1 LDKRF
6 AKQKRVYSQKR
17 RVLKTMNNFGLD
29 IWSNKN
35 FIIEDGEI
43 KLNYKSMP
51 SLLEIVNTIRAK
63 GVKGPLILRFPHLV
77 KRQIKTLYN
86 YFEKAIEENDYK
98 GSFHAV
104 FPLKVNQFPAAVAAI
119 TSQGA
124 KYNYGLEAGSKAE
137 LILAM
142 SKTIGSANIT
152 VNGFKDEEML
162 TLGFMAAHSGHNI
175 TITIEG
181 LNELETI
188 INVAS
193 KCNLKVPNIGIRV
206 RLHSAG
212 SGIWAK
218 SGGMDAKFGLTS
230 TEIIEA
236 IKLLKDAKLLHKF
249 TMIHF
254 HIGSQISDI
263 APLKKALRE
272 AGNIYAELKKM
283 QADALSSI
291 NIGGGLAVEYDQH
304 EKSHAKNYSID
315 EFSSSVVFL
324 LGEIMD
330 RKNVTHPDI
339 FTESGRFIV
348 ASHAV
353 LITPVLELFS
363 QDYQEKLLHFKDTN
377 PPLIE
382 ELIELNRLLNN
393 ANCIEYLH
401 DALDHMESLF
411 TLFDLGYIDLQD
423 RSNAEILVHNI
434 IKKALYLKSSN
445 PTNELEQLQIKL
457 QERYLIN
464 ASVFQS
470 LPDYWGLGQHFPVMP
485 IHHLNTPP
493 LRAAS
498 LWDITCDSD
507 GEIGFNPEKPLY
519 LHDVNINEED
529 YFLGF
534 FNVGAYQETLGMNH
548 NLFTHPNEYTIAIND
563 TGYDII
569 DAVESKNILEIL
581 ESIGYDKDEILNHL
595 KNRLANAGFSTE
607 KEKNDTL
614 LQLERFLHQN
624 SYLRTTT

>member
-1 LDKRF
+1 MK
-6 AKQKRVYSQKR
+6 
-17 RVLKTMNNFGLD
+17 NFGLD

-35 FIIEDGEI
+35 FIIQNGQL

-51 SLLEIVNTIRAK
+51 SLLEITEEIRSNN
-63 GVKGPLILRFPHLV
+63 VRGPILLRFPHLI
-77 KRQIKTLYN
+77 KRQIETLYS
-86 YFEKAIEENDYK
+86 YFDKAIKINSYK
-98 GSFHAV
+98 GNFNAV
-104 FPLKVNQFPAAVAAI
+104 FPLKVNQFPHAVEAV

-142 SKTIGSANIT
+142 SETPKGANIT
-152 VNGFKDEEML
+152 VNGFKDKEML
-162 TLGFMAAHSGHNI
+162 TLGFIAAQSGHNI
-175 TITIEG
+175 TVTIEG

-188 INVAS
+188 IEVAS
-193 KCNLKVPNIGIRV
+193 ECNLRVPKIGIRV
-206 RLHSAG
+206 RLHSGG

-236 IKLLKDAKLLHKF
+236 IALLKEAKLLNKLN
-249 TMIHF
+249 MIHF
-254 HIGSQISDI
+254 HIGSQMSDI

-272 AGNIYAELKKM
+272 AGNIYAELKM
-283 QADALSSI
+283 MGADSLSSI

-304 EKSHAKNYSID
+304 QLAHARNYSID

-324 LGEIMD
+324 LGEIMNA
-330 RKNVTHPDI
+330 KGVEHPNI

-363 QDYQEKLLHFKDTN
+363 QDYQENLLNFKENN
-377 PPLIE
+377 PPLIK
-382 ELIELNRLLNN
+382 ELIELNELLNN
-393 ANCIEYLH
+393 NNCIEYLH
-401 DALDHMESLF
+401 DALDHMESLL

-445 PTNELEQLQIKL
+445 PTNELEILQSKL

-470 LPDYWGLGQHFPVMP
+470 LPDYWGLNQHFPIMP
-485 IHHLNTPP
+485 LHNLNTTP

-498 LWDITCDSD
+498 IWDITCDSD
-507 GEIGFNPEKPLY
+507 GEIGFNQDKPLY
-519 LHDVNINEED
+519 LHDVNLDEEE

-548 NLFTHPNEYTIAIND
+548 NLFTHPNEYTIDVHDN
-563 TGYDII
+563 GYEIKNE
-569 DAVESKNILEIL
+569 VESKNVLDIL
-581 ESIGYDKDEILNHL
+581 ESIGYNKDEILNKL
-595 KNRLANAGFSTE
+595 KTDLRNSDFITE

-614 LQLERFLHQN
+614 AQLQIFVEQN
-624 SYLRTTT
+624 GYLRTTN

>member
-1 LDKRF
+1 MK
-6 AKQKRVYSQKR
+6 
-17 RVLKTMNNFGLD
+17 NFGLN
-29 IWSNKN
+29 IWANKN

-51 SLLEIVNTIRAK
+51 SILQMTKEIRAK
-63 GVKGPLILRFPHLV
+63 DVKGPILLRFPHLIN
-77 KRQIKTLYN
+77 RQIKTLYN

-98 GSFHAV
+98 GEFKAV
-104 FPLKVNQFPAAVAAI
+104 FPLKVNQFPAVVEAV
-119 TSQGA
+119 TEQGDA
-124 KYNYGLEAGSKAE
+124 FNYGLEAGSKAE
-137 LILAM
+137 LIIAM
-142 SKTIGSANIT
+142 SKTPKNANIT

-162 TLGFMAAHSGHNI
+162 TLGFMAAQSGHNI

-188 INVAS
+188 INVAAKS
-193 KCNLKVPNIGIRV
+193 NLKVPNIGIRV

-236 IKLLKDAKLLHKF
+236 VSLLKGANLLDKL

-254 HIGSQISDI
+254 HIGSQMADI
-263 APLKKALRE
+263 APIKKALRE

-283 QADALSSI
+283 GADALSSI

-304 EKSHAKNYSID
+304 VQANARNYSID

-330 RKNVTHPDI
+330 AKKVAHPDI
-339 FTESGRFIV
+339 FTESGRFVV

-363 QDYQEKLLHFKDTN
+363 QDYQEQLLNFKEKN

-445 PTNELEQLQIKL
+445 PTNELEVLQSKL

-485 IHHLNTPP
+485 IHHLNTTP

-507 GEIGFNPEKPLY
+507 GEICFNPEKPLY
-519 LHDVNINEED
+519 LHDVNLDEEE

-548 NLFTHPNEYTIAIND
+548 NLFTHPNEYTVTIDD
-563 TGYDII
+563 TSYSISN
-569 DAVESKNILEIL
+569 AVESKSILEIL
-581 ESIGYDKDEILNHL
+581 DSIGYDPTLIVEKLNKEL
-595 KNRLANAGFSTE
+595 KNSEFITE
-607 KEKNDTL
+607 KEKSDTL
-614 LQLERFLHQN
+614 AKLKKLLSQN
-624 SYLRTTT
+624 GYLRTTN

>member
-1 LDKRF
+1 LN
-6 AKQKRVYSQKR
+6 
-17 RVLKTMNNFGLD
+17 TFGLD

-43 KLNYKSMP
+43 KLNYKCMP
-51 SLLEIVNTIRAK
+51 SILEITNKIRSQD
-63 GVKGPLILRFPHLV
+63 VKGPILLRFPHLV

-86 YFEKAIEENDYK
+86 YFQKAIEENNYQ
-98 GSFHAV
+98 GNFNAV
-104 FPLKVNQFPAAVAAI
+104 FPLKVNQFPAAVEAV
-119 TSQGA
+119 TSQGK

-137 LILAM
+137 LIIAM
-142 SKTIGSANIT
+142 SKTPRGANIT
-152 VNGFKDEEML
+152 VNGFKDEEMV
-162 TLGFMAAHSGHNI
+162 TLGFIAAQSGHNI

-188 INVAS
+188 IDVAS
-193 KCNLKVPNIGIRV
+193 KSNLKIPNVGIRV

-236 IKLLKDAKLLHKF
+236 VNLLKNANLLDKLK
-249 TMIHF
+249 MIHF
-254 HIGSQISDI
+254 HIGSQMSDI
-263 APLKKALRE
+263 APIKKALRE

-283 QADALSSI
+283 GAVSLSCI

-304 EKSHAKNYSID
+304 VKANARNYSID
-315 EFSSSVVFL
+315 EFSSTVVFL
-324 LGEIMD
+324 LGEIMNA
-330 RKNVTHPDI
+330 KNVSHPDI
-339 FTESGRFIV
+339 FTESGRFVV

-363 QDYQEKLLHFKDTN
+363 QDYQEKLLNFKDVN

-393 ANCIEYLH
+393 SNCIEYLH

-445 PTNELEQLQIKL
+445 PTNELEVLQTKL

-464 ASVFQS
+464 ASIFQS

-485 IHHLNTPP
+485 IHHLNTTP

-519 LHDVNINEED
+519 LHDVNIDEED

-548 NLFTHPNEYTIAIND
+548 NLFTHPNEYTIKIND
-563 TGYDII
+563 TNYEITNE
-569 DAVESKNILEIL
+569 VESQSILEIL
-581 ESIGYDKDEILNHL
+581 KSIGYEINEISDKL
-595 KNRLANAGFSTE
+595 KIELEKSEFITE
-607 KEKNDTL
+607 KEKSDTL
-614 LQLERFLHQN
+614 AQLNKFLAQN
-624 SYLRTTT
+624 GYLRTTN

>member
-1 LDKRF
+1 MK
-6 AKQKRVYSQKR
+6 
-17 RVLKTMNNFGLD
+17 NFGLD
-29 IWSNKN
+29 IWANKN

-43 KLNYKSMP
+43 KLNYKCMP
-51 SLLEIVNTIRAK
+51 SLLEITNKIRAND
-63 GVKGPLILRFPHLV
+63 VKGPMILRFPHLV

-86 YFEKAIEENDYK
+86 YFEKAIEENKYQ

-104 FPLKVNQFPAAVAAI
+104 FPLKVNQFPAVVEAVTI
-119 TSQGA
+119 QGE

-142 SKTIGSANIT
+142 SKTPKGAYIT

-162 TLGFMAAHSGHNI
+162 TLGFIAAQSGHKI
-175 TITIEG
+175 IITIEG

-188 INVAS
+188 IDVAS
-193 KCNLKVPNIGIRV
+193 KCTLAVPDIGIRV

-236 IKLLKDAKLLHKF
+236 INLLKNANLLDKLK
-249 TMIHF
+249 MIHF
-254 HIGSQISDI
+254 HIGSQMSDI

-283 QADALSSI
+283 GADSLSSI

-304 EKSHAKNYSID
+304 EQSHARNYSID

-330 RKNVTHPDI
+330 AKNVTHPDI

-353 LITPVLELFS
+353 LIAPVLELFS
-363 QDYQEKLLHFKDTN
+363 QDYQEKLLNFKESN

-382 ELIELNRLLNN
+382 ELIELNKLLNN

-401 DALDHMESLF
+401 DALDHIESLF

-434 IKKALYLKSSN
+434 IKKALYLKSAN

-485 IHHLNTPP
+485 INHLNTTP

-507 GEIGFNPEKPLY
+507 GEIGFNPQKPLY
-519 LHDVNINEED
+519 LHDVNIDEED

-548 NLFTHPNEYTIAIND
+548 NLFTHPNEYTIKIND
-563 TGYDII
+563 TSYEII
-569 DAVESKNILEIL
+569 NAIESKNILDIL
-581 ESIGYDKDEILNHL
+581 ESLGYDKDHILDKL
-595 KNRLANAGFSTE
+595 KSDLSTSYFITE

-614 LQLERFLHQN
+614 AKLETFIYQN
-624 SYLRTTT
+624 GYLRTTN

>member
-1 LDKRF
+1 
-6 AKQKRVYSQKR
+6 
-17 RVLKTMNNFGLD
+17 MNNFGLD

-35 FIIEDGEI
+35 FIIEDGQI
-43 KLNYKSMP
+43 KLNYKCMP
-51 SLLEIVNTIRAK
+51 SLLQIVEDIRLND
-63 GVKGPLILRFPHLV
+63 VRGPILLRFPHLI
-77 KRQIKTLYN
+77 KSQIRTLYS
-86 YFEKAIEENDYK
+86 YFDKAIQQNNYK
-98 GSFHAV
+98 GKFNAV
-104 FPLKVNQFPAAVAAI
+104 FPLKVNQFPHAVEAV

-124 KYNYGLEAGSKAE
+124 QYSYGLEAGSKAE

-142 SKTIGSANIT
+142 SKTPMGANIT
-152 VNGFKDEEML
+152 VNGFKDKEMI
-162 TLGFMAAHSGHNI
+162 TLGFIAAQSGHNI

-181 LNELETI
+181 LGELETI
-188 INVAS
+188 IEVA
-193 KCNLKVPNIGIRV
+193 KECDLKVPNIGIRV

-236 IKLLKDAKLLHKF
+236 IALLKDAKLLNQLN
-249 TMIHF
+249 MVHF
-254 HIGSQISDI
+254 HIGSQMSDI

-283 QADALSSI
+283 GATSLKSI

-304 EKSHAKNYSID
+304 VMSSARNYSID

-324 LGEIMD
+324 LGEIMNA
-330 RKNVTHPDI
+330 KNVEHPDI

-353 LITPVLELFS
+353 LITPVLELFT
-363 QDYQEKLLHFKDTN
+363 QDYQEKLLNFKKNN

-393 ANCIEYLH
+393 TNCIEYLH
-401 DALDHMESLF
+401 DALDHMESLL

-434 IKKALYLKSSN
+434 IKKALYLKSAN
-445 PTNELEQLQIKL
+445 PTDELAQLQVKL

-464 ASVFQS
+464 ASIFQS
-470 LPDYWGLGQHFPVMP
+470 LPDYWGLNQHFPVMP
-485 IHHLNTPP
+485 LHHLNTVP

-507 GEIGFNPEKPLY
+507 GEIGFNPDKPLY
-519 LHDVNINEED
+519 LHDVNLDEED

-548 NLFTHPNEYTIAIND
+548 NLFTHPSEYTV
-563 TGYDII
+563 II
-569 DAVESKNILEIL
+569 DENSYEIKNAVESKNILEIL
-581 ESIGYDKDEILNHL
+581 NTLGYDEEEVFNKL
-595 KNRLANAGFSTE
+595 KNDLSNSHFITE
-607 KEKNDTL
+607 QEKNDTL
-614 LQLERFLHQN
+614 AKLELFLKQN
-624 SYLRTTT
+624 GYLRTTY

>member
-1 LDKRF
+1 MK
-6 AKQKRVYSQKR
+6 
-17 RVLKTMNNFGLD
+17 NFGLD

-43 KLNYKSMP
+43 KLNYKCMP
-51 SLLEIVNTIRAK
+51 SLLEITNEIRSK
-63 GVKGPLILRFPHLV
+63 DVKGPIILRFPHLV
-77 KRQIKTLYN
+77 KRQIKTLYSN
-86 YFEKAIEENDYK
+86 FSKAIVDNGYRGK
-98 GSFHAV
+98 FHAV
-104 FPLKVNQFPAAVAAI
+104 FPLKVNQFPAAVEAI
-119 TSQGA
+119 TSQGK

-142 SKTIGSANIT
+142 SKTPSGANIT
-152 VNGFKDEEML
+152 VNGFKDKEML
-162 TLGFMAAHSGHNI
+162 TLGFIAAQSGHNI
-175 TITIEG
+175 TVTIEG

-188 INVAS
+188 IQVAS
-193 KCNLKVPNIGIRV
+193 ECSLNVPNIGIRV

-236 IKLLKDAKLLHKF
+236 IKLLKDANLLNKLK
-249 TMIHF
+249 MIHF
-254 HIGSQISDI
+254 HIGSQMSDI

-272 AGNIYAELKKM
+272 AGNIYVQLKMMGAE
-283 QADALSSI
+283 ALSSI

-304 EKSHAKNYSID
+304 ILSNERNYSIN

-324 LGEIMD
+324 LGEIMNA
-330 RKNVTHPDI
+330 KKVEHPDI

-348 ASHAV
+348 ASHAI

-363 QDYQEKLLHFKDTN
+363 QDYQEKLLNFKEKN

-382 ELIELNRLLNN
+382 ELIELTKLLNN

-423 RSNAEILVHNI
+423 RSNSEILVHNI
-434 IKKALYLKSSN
+434 IKKALYLKSAN
-445 PTNELEQLQIKL
+445 PTNELEELQSKL

-464 ASVFQS
+464 ASIFQS

-485 IHHLNTPP
+485 IHHLNTTP

-507 GEIGFNPEKPLY
+507 GEIAFNPEKPLY
-519 LHDVNINEED
+519 LHDVNLDEED
-529 YFLGF
+529 YFLAF

-548 NLFTHPNEYTIAIND
+548 NLFTHPNEYTINVTDAKYEIINE
-563 TGYDII
+563 I
-569 DAVESKNILEIL
+569 ESKSILDIL
-581 ESIGYDKDEILNHL
+581 DSIGYNKDEILNKL
-595 KNRLANAGFSTE
+595 KTDLLKSEFITE
-607 KEKNDTL
+607 KEKNATL
-614 LQLERFLHQN
+614 AQLETFIQQN
-624 SYLRTTT
+624 GYLRTTN

>member
-1 LDKRF
+1 
-6 AKQKRVYSQKR
+6 
-17 RVLKTMNNFGLD
+17 MNNFGLN

-51 SLLEIVNTIRAK
+51 SLLEITNKIRSND
-63 GVKGPLILRFPHLV
+63 VKGPMILRFPHLV

-86 YFEKAIEENDYK
+86 YFDKAIEENNYQ
-98 GSFHAV
+98 GSFNAV
-104 FPLKVNQFPAAVAAI
+104 FPLKVNQFPSLVEAI
-119 TSQGA
+119 TTQGK

-142 SKTIGSANIT
+142 SKTPMGANIT

-162 TLGFMAAHSGHNI
+162 TLGFIAAQSGHNI

-188 INVAS
+188 IDVAS
-193 KCNLKVPNIGIRV
+193 KCKLKVPNIGIRV

-236 IKLLKDAKLLHKF
+236 VKLLKDAQLLNKL

-254 HIGSQISDI
+254 HIGSQMSDI

-283 QADALSSI
+283 GAKSLSSI

-304 EKSHAKNYSID
+304 ELSHARNYSID

-324 LGEIMD
+324 LGEIMNA
-330 RKNVTHPDI
+330 KNVTHPDI

-363 QDYQEKLLHFKDTN
+363 QDYQEKLLNFKEVN

-382 ELIELNRLLNN
+382 ELRELNRLLNN

-485 IHHLNTPP
+485 IHHLNTTP

-507 GEIGFNPEKPLY
+507 GEIGFDPQKPLY
-519 LHDVNINEED
+519 LHDVNIDEEE

-534 FNVGAYQETLGMNH
+534 FNVGAYQETLGMQH
-548 NLFTHPNEYTIAIND
+548 NLFTHPNEYTISITD
-563 TGYDII
+563 SGYEIKNSI
-569 DAVESKNILEIL
+569 ESKNILDIL
-581 ESIGYDKDEILNHL
+581 ESIGYDKEEILNKL
-595 KNRLANAGFSTE
+595 KSDLE
-607 KEKNDTL
+607 KSDFITKQEKSDTL
-614 LQLERFLHQN
+614 SKLETFIHQN
-624 SYLRTTT
+624 GYLRTTN